1 MSYLNCLYFY
11 RSAEEH
17 NGDLGKE
24 VGDAPL
30 SLEVS
35 LDSFQELSFDHY
47 KDLSRELYGNNDHSN
62 FIFW

>member
-30 SLEVS
+30 SLEGS
-35 LDSFQELSFDHY
+35 LDSFHHF

-62 FIFW
+62 FIFR